1 MALRDL
7 SCGDAWM
14 EQQVATIEKQ
24 IHSAP
29 NAERAA
35 MNSDLIAIGCRNPAL
50 RVVATAAAQRI
61 GPVEVDHGDTSCETV
76 AAAPRMAKTWEHSL
90 AKGFASPAAHEQ
102 SRESM
107 RTRC

>member
-29 NAERAA
+29 NTEMAA
-35 MNSDLIAIGCRNPAL
+35 MNSALIAIGCRNPAL

-102 SRESM
+102 SLESK